1 MRHNIML
8 ALAALVLVLL
18 AFAAGRQA
26 GIRHTV
32 TDMEV
37 YAVDLYVPD
46 NPAASEWQ
54 GYDMQ
59 IYIDLD
65 GRTYSH
71 GLYVG

>member
-1 MRHNIML
+1 MRRNLIL
-8 ALAALVLVLL
+8 TLAALVLVLL
-18 AFAAGRQA
+18 AFTAGRQA
-26 GIRHTV
+26 GIHHAV

-37 YAVDLYVPD
+37 YTVDLYDPD

-59 IYIDLD
+59 IHIELD
-65 GRTYSH
+65 GQAYSH